1 MKIQDS
7 LPADFKEQSSASVRS
22 SHHLPDGIYG
32 VVFRVQGRQA
42 SGVVVIH
49 GYKFAGGDSG
59 MAYYGTFTENGA
71 SLHAHVTTLRH
82 TETGGIA
89 LLGADNLDFSA
100 EGNSTANG
108 AHFAG
113 TAQPTGHKF
122 GFTLARLTTPG
133 FSV

>member
-1 MKIQDS
+1 MMTQDS
-7 LPADFKEQSSASVRS
+7 LPATFNEQSSASLRS
-22 SHHLPDGIYG
+22 SPHLPDGMYG

-59 MAYYGTFTENGA
+59 MAYYGTFTDQGSVLNA
-71 SLHAHVTTLRH
+71 QVTTLRH

-100 EGNSTANG
+100 QGQSTPNG
-108 AHFAG
+108 AHFTG
-113 TAQPTGHKF
+113 TARPTGQKF
-122 GFTLARLTTPG
+122 EFTLARLATPG

>member
-1 MKIQDS
+1 MTTQDN
-7 LPADFKEQSSASVRS
+7 LPANFKEQSSASVRS
-22 SHHLPDGIYG
+22 SQHLPDGMYG

-59 MAYYGTFTENGA
+59 MAYYGNFTEAGA
-71 SLHAHVTTLRH
+71 ILTAHVTTLRH

-100 EGNSTANG
+100 EGKSTPSG
-108 AHFAG
+108 AYFTG
-113 TAQPTGHKF
+113 TARPTGHKF
-122 GFTLARLTTPG
+122 EFTLARLTTPG

>member
-1 MKIQDS
+1 MTQDS
-7 LPADFKEQSSASVRS
+7 LPASSKEQSTASARS
-22 SHHLPDGIYG
+22 SQHLPDGMYN

-59 MAYYGTFTENGA
+59 MAYYGNFTETG
-71 SLHAHVTTLRH
+71 SILHAHVTTLRH

-100 EGNSTANG
+100 EGQPTPNG
-108 AHFAG
+108 AYFTG
-113 TAQPTGHKF
+113 TARPIGHRF
-122 GFTLARLTTPG
+122 EITLAKLATPG